1 MRDTTNYWLIF
12 IYSKILYTIMTDD
25 LVLNNKNGEFY
36 KIFLNQKLLIILL
49 YVVIKQIYWIGYTL

>member
-1 MRDTTNYWLIF
+1 
-12 IYSKILYTIMTDD
+12 MTDD

-49 YVVIKQIYWIGYTL
+49 YVVIKQIY